1 MQEPLII
8 GLGMGLVLCLVE
20 FFILTRSYR
29 AKELAAQETNRAQE
43 SKLQSMLSLNKIY
56 TACFAVDLQKNTFS
70 TLYCTK
76 EVRNIV
82 GDEGSAQD
90 GIRKLCDTIVTPEFA
105 EPMRMFI
112 DLSTLNERLADK
124 EVITC
129 EYKGIFTGWCQ
140 AYFIAGDRDE
150 NGVFKNAFFAA
161 RTIQEE
167 KEKEEAQNRNLAAAL
182 TAAKSANRAKS
193 AFLFNMSHDI
203 RTPMNAIA
211 GFAELLEKN
220 AEDKVKVIDY
230 ATKIQSS
237 NATLLT
243 LVNNVLEMARLE
255 SGKTIV
261 EEEYWDIRLFNETL
275 TNVFADSMKKHG
287 LYFQKTTDITHHHVL
302 CDTTKVQKIFL
313 NLLSNAMKF
322 TPPGGSVKFDMTE
335 IQSELD
341 GFATFKVTIEDD
353 GIGMSEDFVKS
364 IFDDFTK
371 ERSSTESG
379 VEGSGLGMAIVKNL
393 VDFLGGKISVESAI
407 GSGSKFTVILP
418 LKIATQE
425 DIDAP
430 EKEARELQKRDFTG
444 KRVLLAEDNELNAE
458 IAMAILKEAGIEVDR
473 VENGKECYKKL
484 EEASNKYYDIILMD
498 IQMPI
503 MNGYEATREF
513 RGMPQPEK
521 AEIPIIAMTANAF
534 DEDRRNS
541 LIAGMNAHLA
551 KPIDVND
558 LFKTLNKF
566 I

>member
-1 MQEPLII
+1 MQESLVI
-8 GLGMGLVLCLVE
+8 GIAIGIALCLIE
-20 FFILTRSYR
+20 YIILALSHK
-29 AKELAAQETNRAQE
+29 AKDKVAREH
-43 SKLQSMLSLNKIY
+43 SKSLEDKLDAMGSLNKIY
-56 TACFAVDLQKNTFS
+56 TACFFVDLKKNAFN
-70 TLYCTK
+70 TLHCSD
-76 EVRNIV
+76 EVRNII
-82 GDEGSAQD
+82 GDAGSAQD

-105 EPMRMFI
+105 EPMRKFI
-112 DLSTLNERLADK
+112 DLSSLNERLKDK
-124 EVITC
+124 DFITS

-140 AYFIAGDRDE
+140 AYFIAGERE
-150 NGVFKNAFFAA
+150 QNGTFKKAFFAA
-161 RTIQEE
+161 RTIHDE
-167 KEKEEAQNRNLAAAL
+167 KEREEVQNRNLAAAL

-193 AFLFNMSHDI
+193 AFLFSMSHDI
-203 RTPMNAIA
+203 RTPMNAIS
-211 GFAELLEKN
+211 GFIDLLRKN
-220 AEDKVKVIDY
+220 AEDKDKVLDY
-230 ATKIQSS
+230 AKKIQSS
-237 NATLLT
+237 NESLLT

-261 EEEYWDIRLFNETL
+261 EEEYWDIRLFNNTL
-275 TNVFADSMKKHG
+275 TNVFADTMKKHG

-335 IQSELD
+335 IPSERENY
-341 GFATFKVTIEDD
+341 ATYKVVVEDN
-353 GIGMSEDFVKS
+353 GIGMSQDFITS
-364 IFDDFTK
+364 IFDDFSK
-371 ERSSTESG
+371 ERTSTESG
-379 VEGSGLGMAIVKNL
+379 VEGAGLGMAIVRNL
-393 VDFLGGKISVESAI
+393 VDLLGGKISVESTV
-407 GSGSKFTVILP
+407 GKGSKFTVILP
-418 LKIATQE
+418 LKMASQE
-425 DIDAP
+425 DIEAP
-430 EKEARELQKRDFTG
+430 EREARELQKRDFSG

-458 IAMAILKEAGIEVDR
+458 IAMAILKEAGIQVDH
-473 VENGKECYKKL
+473 VENGKECIRKL
-484 EEASNKYYDIILMD
+484 NDSEIGYYDVILMD

-503 MNGYEATREF
+503 MNGYEATREI